1 MALRRTA
8 RGTGRHRVPDPPAPA
23 VRCGQGSHRGRCR
36 DLDRGGRHGSGGYRL
51 VQAQLRGPSRTG
63 AVGIAAAVDAL
74 ARTVFAFAAAYLA
87 PAVVILAVVIP
98 VVPDLVPAVLVLAVA
113 DLVLTLA
120 SAVALA
126 FAVTVAFT
134 LAFALSFRVPVVP
147 VILATA
153 IVLTAII
160 VAAAI
165 VLTATV
171 VPAIVLTAAAVVAA
185 AIIVAAADRL
195 VLAVG
200 ARPASHLVMSLPRR
214 TTGPT
219 GARRA
224 RAGLAGRGA
233 WRCCRGAGRRT

>member
-1 MALRRTA
+1 VALRRPA

-36 DLDRGGRHGSGGYRL
+36 DLGRGGRHGSGGYRL
-51 VQAQLRGPSRTG
+51 VQAQLRRPSRTG

-74 ARTVFAFAAAYLA
+74 ARTVLAAAYLA
-87 PAVVILAVVIP
+87 PAVVILAVVVP

-113 DLVLTLA
+113 DLVLALA

-126 FAVTVAFT
+126 FTVTVAFT
-134 LAFALSFRVPVVP
+134 LALALPFRVPVVP

-153 IVLTAII
+153 VVIPVVPAAVVATAII
-160 VAAAI
+160 VAADI
-165 VLTATV
+165 SLTATV
-171 VPAIVLTAAAVVAA
+171 VPDAIVFAAVVFAA
-185 AIIVAAADRL
+185 AGRL
-195 VLAVG
+195 VLTVG

-214 TTGPT
+214 TTG
-219 GARRA
+219 ARRA
-224 RAGLAGRGA
+224 RAGRAGRWA

>member
-1 MALRRTA
+1 MALRRPA

-36 DLDRGGRHGSGGYRL
+36 DLGRGGRHGSGGYRL
-51 VQAQLRGPSRTG
+51 VQAQLRRPSRTG

-74 ARTVFAFAAAYLA
+74 ARTVLAAAYLA
-87 PAVVILAVVIP
+87 PAVVILAVVVP

-113 DLVLTLA
+113 DLVLALA

-126 FAVTVAFT
+126 FAPTVAFT
-134 LAFALSFRVPVVP
+134 LALPVRVPVVP

-153 IVLTAII
+153 VVIPVVPAAVVATAII
-160 VAAAI
+160 VAADI
-165 VLTATV
+165 SLTATV
-171 VPAIVLTAAAVVAA
+171 VPDAIVFAAIVFAAAG
-185 AIIVAAADRL
+185 RL
-195 VLAVG
+195 VLTVG

-219 GARRA
+219 GARLA
-224 RAGLAGRGA
+224 EAGLAGRGA